1 MLMAAAL
8 TPARTSLITPLRL
21 SGRRPPKNFI
31 GIDNRRDAQPSRVQ
45 AKH

>member
-8 TPARTSLITPLRL
+8 TPAKTSRITPLRL

-31 GIDNRRDAQPSRVQ
+31 GIDGRRETQRSYCEGA
-45 AKH
+45 